1 MMECKEIRSLL
12 ADYAEGRLDHESAA
26 QVADHLLLCPICAGE
41 LERLGQPAE
50 EAPAPVQTAEA
61 RSFATEDPLAAQKAA
76 APVQESPA
84 EDDASAE
91 APAPADAP
99 KKKMRRRNKV
109 LLVLLALLLVLG
121 IGAGVL
127 YSLDV
132 FAIQDWEKTGDK
144 DFAAV
149 VYKGARPGDKE
160 GFRVRL
166 WNGKG
171 KEWYDEVAF
180 YDVAYRKLVWS
191 PSGVYLA
198 VEYTDATGK
207 TQVEVL
213 AMLQEGAAPVS
224 PNAYLRRIIEQNAGC
239 LGEVPLTEVPDCS
252 ILGWLP
258 DSSALLLAAEGVV
271 DTEIDPDFGVTPIQP
286 RSGSEGALKASGC
299 LAFFTNGWTVDV
311 LYGFGVLTDSDTAA
325 QQKRLENRFMTYMS
339 GQVVQDPENDFFRKK
354 RESFFGEEALLQL
367 HQVARDGGKL
377 YLYYITEDYINEDVI
392 VFGNVFLIEGDLSL
406 LTELSSADG
415 ILLMLCRAKF
425 AQDPV
430 EEAHLIIPYS
440 GVIPYSLVS

>member
-12 ADYAEGRLDHESAA
+12 ADYAEGRLDHETTA

-50 EAPAPVQTAEA
+50 EAPAPAQAPVAQSLGT
-61 RSFATEDPLAAQKAA
+61 TDPLAAQKAEDTAEVA
-76 APVQESPA
+76 AQEDSA
-84 EDDASAE
+84 EVPASA
-91 APAPADAP
+91 AAP

-121 IGAGVL
+121 VAAVFL
-127 YSLDV
+127 HSRDA

-144 DFAAV
+144 SFAAV

-171 KEWYDEVAF
+171 KEWHDEVAF

-191 PSGVYLA
+191 PNGVYLA

-213 AMLQEGAAPVS
+213 AMLQEGAAPFS
-224 PNAYLRRIIEQNAGC
+224 PNAYLRRMMERNAGC
-239 LGEVPLTEVPDCS
+239 LGEVPLAEVPDCN

-286 RSGSEGALKASGC
+286 RNGSEGALKASGC
-299 LAFFTNGWTVDV
+299 LAFFTNSWTVDV
-311 LYGFGVLTDSDTAA
+311 LYGFGVRTDSDTAA
-325 QQKRLENRFMTYMS
+325 QQNRLENRFMNYMTE
-339 GQVVQDPENDFFRKK
+339 QVMQDPENDFFGKK
-354 RESFFGEEALLQL
+354 RESFFEEEALLQL

-377 YLYYITEDYINEDVI
+377 FLYYATEDRSDIDTI
-392 VFGNVFLIEGDLSL
+392 TLGRIIPIEGDLSL
-406 LTELSSADG
+406 LTELSSAEG

-440 GVIPYSLVS
+440 GAIPYSLVS